1 MIRCELVIIPIYA
14 FVPATVPTN
23 IGSTVFAAAD
33 VVVLDDVLLDDPQPT
48 AATASA
54 APTGRAI
61 TLASRMNP
69 PPGGQPREL
78 VPLARVDRFNLV

>member
-1 MIRCELVIIPIYA
+1 
-14 FVPATVPTN
+14 VPTN
-23 IGSTVFAAAD
+23 IGSTVFAAVGAAD
-33 VVVLDDVLLDDPQPT
+33 VVVLDDVLLDDPQPA

-78 VPLARVDRFNLV
+78 VPLARVDRFDPV

>member
-1 MIRCELVIIPIYA
+1 VAIPIYA

-23 IGSTVFAAAD
+23 IGSTVFAAVAAD
-33 VVVLDDVLLDDPQPT
+33 VVVLDDVLLDDPQPA

-78 VPLARVDRFNLV
+78 VPLADG